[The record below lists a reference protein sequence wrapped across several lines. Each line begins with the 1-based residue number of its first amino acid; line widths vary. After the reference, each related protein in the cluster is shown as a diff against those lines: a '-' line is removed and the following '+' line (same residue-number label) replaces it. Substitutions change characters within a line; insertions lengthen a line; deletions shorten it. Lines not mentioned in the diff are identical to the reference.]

1 MDLQRAINDYIVWH
15 EVNRHSPKTI
25 TWYRWNL
32 GAFERWLR
40 ANNRSTLLADLS
52 VTDARAFLQSE
63 TQREIKCPDHPTGIA
78 RPGKLSDRT
87 LHCYARAIRALFRWL
102 VEEEYLDKNPMQKL
116 KPPKLEQR
124 MKQILTPEEIQHL
137 LDGTNPNT
145 FFGARMY
152 AMIALLYDSGL
163 RASELLGVN
172 LSDIQWTEYQVR
184 VMGKGRKE
192 RLVPFGPAVHKALRR
207 YITLR
212 ESFVRDETQTLFI
225 THDGRRLVPNALTL
239 AVKRLG
245 KKVGVPR
252 AHPHLFR
259 HSAAV
264 AAVMNGANQFELK
277 RILGH
282 TQLGTTDGYMD
293 YAKQHLAQRH
303 RTFSPMAKISERR
316 ASAVRG
322 ETKRRQRG

>member
-1 MDLQRAINDYIVWH
+1 MDLERAIGDYIVWH

-25 TWYRWNL
+25 SWYRWNL
-32 GAFERWLR
+32 GAFARWLQTS
-40 ANNRSTLLADLS
+40 NRSTRIKDITVA
-52 VTDARAFLQSE
+52 DARAFLQAE
-63 TQREIKCPDHPTGIA
+63 TQREVKCPEHPTGIA

-102 VEEEYLDKNPMQKL
+102 VDEEYLVTNPMLKL

-124 MKQILTPEEIQHL
+124 MKQILTADEIQQL
-137 LDGTNPNT
+137 LDGTNQRT
-145 FFGARMY
+145 FLGARMY

-163 RASELLGVN
+163 RASELVGLN
-172 LSDIQWTEYQVR
+172 LSDIQWSEYQVR

-192 RLVPFGPAVHKALRR
+192 RLVPFSPAVHKALRR
-207 YITLR
+207 YITVR
-212 ESFVRDETQTLFI
+212 EPFVGDETEALFI
-225 THDGRRLVPNALTL
+225 THDGKRLGPNALTL
-239 AVKRLG
+239 AIKRLG
-245 KKVGVPR
+245 KRVGIPR

-282 TQLGTTDGYMD
+282 TQLATTDGYMD
-293 YAKQHLAQRH
+293 YAQQHLAERH
-303 RTFSPMAKISERR
+303 RRFSPMAKVSERR
-316 ASAVRG
+316 GAIR
-322 ETKRRQRG
+322 KNRKP